1 MCVIWSMFACNPSK
15 WKSQYLLAFSSTWLC
30 WKCFLLWF
38 FCCICLYLLYS
49 PTAQGS
55 VASAPPPT
63 APPIAPPPAAAAGER
78 SRVIVFVRG
87 GNHHHYHSPVSRET
101 SFPLETLC
109 RIRPDICHEYHK
121 LYSWRKNCHVE
132 KFWEILPQFTRFH
145 VEVNWAQKIHLWR
158 KNDRYE
164 VWEIFALISIANMMD
179 VMNQNGR

>member
-1 MCVIWSMFACNPSK
+1 MFVIWSMFACNPSE

-55 VASAPPPT
+55 VASAAPPT

-78 SRVIVFVRG
+78 SRVIVFARG
-87 GNHHHYHSPVSRET
+87 GNHHHHHSPVSRET

-109 RIRPDICHEYHK
+109 RIRPDICHEYHE

-132 KFWEILPQFTRFH
+132 TFQISPHDRCGEIWNSPHMAFVWCGKRRH
-145 VEVNWAQKIHLWR
+145 ICKI
-158 KNDRYE
+158 YT
-164 VWEIFALISIANMMD
+164 FFF
-179 VMNQNGR
+179 

>member
-55 VASAPPPT
+55 VASAAPPT

-132 KFWEILPQFTRFH
+132 KFQLSMYDNCGEIENFSTCG
-145 VEVNWAQKIHLWR
+145 EN
-158 KNDRYE
+158 
-164 VWEIFALISIANMMD
+164 
-179 VMNQNGR
+179 

>member
-87 GNHHHYHSPVSRET
+87 GNHHHHHSPVSRET

-132 KFWEILPQFTRFH
+132 KFQLSMYDNCGEIENFSTCGEISDVSTWQMWRNLNFLHMWSNFRFLL
-145 VEVNWAQKIHLWR
+145 VT
-158 KNDRYE
+158 
-164 VWEIFALISIANMMD
+164 D
-179 VMNQNGR
+179 V